1 MLAGAAMYTPRPS
14 GPLDSSYL
22 KHKYEAKTEEILACG
37 LATKNTGLLVVLYFS
52 VTVCF
57 KLIRRRCEQHVLRQF
72 KKIPLWCA
80 ETLSV
85 ADRRA

>member
-1 MLAGAAMYTPRPS
+1 MYTPRPS

-22 KHKYEAKTEEILACG
+22 KYKYEAKIEEILACG
-37 LATKNTGLLVVLYFS
+37 LATKNAGLLVVLYFS
-52 VTVCF
+52 ETVCF
-57 KLIRRRCEQHVLRQF
+57 KLIRRRCEQHVLLHQF

-85 ADRRA
+85 ADRCA